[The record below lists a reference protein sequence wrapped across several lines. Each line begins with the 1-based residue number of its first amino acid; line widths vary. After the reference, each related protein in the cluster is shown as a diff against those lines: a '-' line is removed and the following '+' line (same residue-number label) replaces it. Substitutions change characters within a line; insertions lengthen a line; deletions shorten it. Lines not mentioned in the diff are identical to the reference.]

1 MNKLKRRHYKKPA
14 FLFVMGHM
22 RSRSSL
28 LNHILISNPEIV
40 GLGESNAMYTGTIK
54 LLYMKIK
61 TLLKQKVFFFKS
73 FIYTDQINHNSK
85 TPNAKILLKKSLKII
100 ILVRSP
106 DATIR
111 SLLKLTKDFYK
122 PWDVKKATDY
132 YKNRIQY
139 LIELKESLP
148 PNRYM
153 ILNSEDL
160 VENTESTLSE
170 ISRFLQLSTP
180 LRSKYELFDF
190 TGIHGDPDK
199 NIKKGTVIKNMEKP
213 KKSTSKYNEEYSLFR
228 KLIDQ

>member
-1 MNKLKRRHYKKPA
+1 MSRKKGYDCPDGSTPPDDA
-14 FLFVMGHM
+14 EAEVFCENVAIHEMSFQDAYCATRNISKSDSARVMS
-22 RSRSSL
+22 SRWA
-28 LNHILISNPEIV
+28 N
-40 GLGESNAMYTGTIK
+40 
-54 LLYMKIK
+54 
-61 TLLKQKVFFFKS
+61 
-73 FIYTDQINHNSK
+73 
-85 TPNAKILLKKSLKII
+85 
-100 ILVRSP
+100 
-106 DATIR
+106 
-111 SLLKLTKDFYK
+111 
-122 PWDVKKATDY
+122 Y

-139 LIELKESLP
+139 LIELKECLP